1 MNATL
6 PPDSR
11 RKFLLVTT
19 SALGTVGLVTAAIP
33 FIKSMSPS
41 ERALS
46 AGAPAEVDVTRV
58 APGTL
63 TTVEWRGR
71 PVWVLHRTPEM
82 LATLGNH
89 DAELVDPASKEDQ
102 QPYYATNPTR
112 SVRPEYFVATG
123 ICTHLGCI
131 PAFRPE
137 VAPPDL
143 GPKWPGGF
151 FCPCHG
157 SRFDLA
163 GRVFR
168 NVPAPRN
175 LEVPPYSFEGANKLI
190 VGVDPNV
197 ANT

>member
-1 MNATL
+1 MDQTL
-6 PPDSR
+6 PPNPR
-11 RKFLLVTT
+11 RQFLGVATT
-19 SALGTVGLVTAAIP
+19 AVGGLGLVAVAIP
-33 FIKSMSPS
+33 FVKSMAPS
-41 ERALS
+41 ERARA
-46 AGAPAEVDVTRV
+46 AGGPVEVALATI

-63 TTVEWRGR
+63 ATVEWRGR
-71 PVWVLHRTPEM
+71 PVWVLHRTPAM

-89 DAELVDPASKEDQ
+89 DADLTDPKSLEDQ
-102 QPYYATNPTR
+102 QPEYARNATR
-112 SVRPEYFVATG
+112 AARPEFLVATAV
-123 ICTHLGCI
+123 CTHLGCI
-131 PAFRPE
+131 PSFRPE

-143 GPKWPGGF
+143 GPNWPGGF

-175 LEVPPYSFEGANKLI
+175 LEVPPYSFAGDKVVI
-190 VGVDPNV
+190 GIDPNV

>member
-1 MNATL
+1 MDETL
-6 PPDSR
+6 PPDAHR
-11 RKFLLVTT
+11 RRLLITT
-19 SALGTVGLVTAAIP
+19 SAVGSVGLVTTAIP
-33 FIKSMSPS
+33 FVKSMSPS

-46 AGAPAEVDVTRV
+46 AGGPVEVDLARV

-71 PVWVLHRTPEM
+71 PVWVLHRTPQM
-82 LATLGNH
+82 LATLGGH
-89 DAELVDPASKEDQ
+89 DAELADPASAQDQ
-102 QPYYATNPTR
+102 QPFYATNPTR
-112 SVRPEYFVATG
+112 SVRPEWFVATG
-123 ICTHLGCI
+123 VCTHLGCT
-131 PAFRPE
+131 PTFRPE
-137 VAPPDL
+137 PAPPDL
-143 GPKWPGGF
+143 GPAWPGGF

-175 LEVPPYSFEGANKLI
+175 LEVPPYSFEGDTRLL
-190 VGVDPNV
+190 VGVAPNV